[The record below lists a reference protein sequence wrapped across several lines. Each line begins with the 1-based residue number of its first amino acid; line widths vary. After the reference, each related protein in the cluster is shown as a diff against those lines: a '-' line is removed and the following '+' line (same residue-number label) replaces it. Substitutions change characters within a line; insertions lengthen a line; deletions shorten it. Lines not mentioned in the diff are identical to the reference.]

1 MDSYWIVLPAN
12 NAVATIRDVA
22 SRAIRQTENEM
33 RAKLPLQAVVAQ
45 LSPPPAT
52 DTLTTNSYDG
62 SVDYV
67 GLSNLYCRREDNLR
81 SEA

>member
-45 LSPPPAT
+45 LSPPPP
-52 DTLTTNSYDG
+52 LPIP
-62 SVDYV
+62 
-67 GLSNLYCRREDNLR
+67 
-81 SEA
+81 